1 MQQQMTATEHAAQR
15 LKARGRPW
23 PPGTSGNPLGATA
36 YRRSAAELFAE
47 VVTDFGGV
55 DGLSA
60 TDRVLL
66 AHGCRLLVRASRVRD
81 HDIALRMSGEARRV
95 LAALKRAPAP
105 APETPAEY
113 LTRRVAEA
121 AGASEV
127 PGA

>member
-1 MQQQMTATEHAAQR
+1 MA
-15 LKARGRPW
+15 KPRGRQW
-23 PPGTSGNPLGATA
+23 PPGVSGNPLGATA

-47 VVTDFGGV
+47 MVGDFGGV
-55 DGLSA
+55 DALSA

-66 AHGCRLLVRASRVRD
+66 AHGCRLLVRAGRVRD

-95 LAALKRAPAP
+95 LAGLRKRQPAP
-105 APETPAEY
+105 KPETPAEY

-121 AGASEV
+121 AGASEG